1 MGSPGLKDVL
11 GLPDKSVT
19 ATPLTIRASI
29 CACPK
34 TGRSNT
40 IILIVNSSKE
50 ALLLD
55 IPVLQ
60 KLLHSLE
67 MIQIKCYF
75 NKHVLMVHNISLNS
89 LAKRKLQIYFLKHV
103 KQSKTRFQGKADT
116 AT

>member
-1 MGSPGLKDVL
+1 MVSPGLKDVL
-11 GLPDKSVT
+11 GMPDKSVT
-19 ATPLTIRASI
+19 ATPLTVRASI

-60 KLLHSLE
+60 KLLHSLV
-67 MIQIKCYF
+67 MIQIKCYV
-75 NKHVLMVHNISLNS
+75 NNHGS
-89 LAKRKLQIYFLKHV
+89 
-103 KQSKTRFQGKADT
+103 
-116 AT
+116 